1 MDKEYF
7 EEIYVSYFKVLH
19 LFALRMVKDNIAAED
34 IVQDVFTDCWAK
46 RGYIDIS
53 KSLKPYLYK
62 TTYNHSLDFLKLSE
76 NNNVPISDKL
86 SLLDD
91 ILYATFTTDDQLH
104 LSDISREMAA
114 GIDSLPQRCKEIFL
128 LSRENNFKNRE
139 IAERLDSSVKAVEK
153 QIAKAL
159 QDLKSHLVKA
169 GYLISWIL
177 LMLFAF
183 LFSI

>member
-1 MDKEYF
+1 MTMF
-7 EEIYVSYFKVLH
+7 
-19 LFALRMVKDNIAAED
+19 LFL
-34 IVQDVFTDCWAK
+34 
-46 RGYIDIS
+46 IS
-53 KSLKPYLYK
+53 
-62 TTYNHSLDFLKLSE
+62 
-76 NNNVPISDKL
+76 

-104 LSDISREMAA
+104 LSDISREMAV